1 MDTATG
7 MPRGISQTK
16 NSAFAMLLLV
26 SSGLCALYEA
36 MPRCALAETTT
47 GMKTYRIPAQSL
59 SIALTTF
66 GQQAHMQVSVDPK
79 ILSGRQS
86 TALNGSFSEQDAL
99 TRLLAG
105 SGVTGRV
112 VGKVV
117 SVSPASSNITLGPV
131 RVGGTFDTHEAA
143 IGPGNGYV
151 ATYTQ
156 SGTKTDTPLWEIPN
170 SIHVVTKQ
178 QILDQQPQNIEE
190 ALRYMPGVYG
200 NVGGTSEAGGLTQN
214 VSGADTTGSILM
226 RGFASSQ
233 FVDGIMSN
241 SMSAGETAF
250 VERVEAINGPASV
263 MYGQVGAGGL
273 IATRLKQPT
282 DTPIHNVSVGFGNWG
297 RYEATFDVADNVN
310 KSGTLQYRIAGIGV
324 TQGTQTDY
332 VNYKRVG
339 VLPSIKW
346 KIDEKTSLTL
356 LGSYMYTPEAG
367 TYWAGYP
374 FVGTETPLNGKYIPR
389 SSNIGNPKSS
399 SPARDAAFEYEFSH
413 KFNDNWEFHQNFR
426 YENSTQ
432 TFNQT
437 YGDAEDVTNETWDNS
452 AWYNR
457 SKNMTIGLDSRV
469 IGKVTTG
476 PLRHLLVA
484 GMDFRDRKY
493 DTNYA
498 YDFSSYPVSIFSPSW
513 NFPQP
518 NYSLT
523 GPDDIWSSISR
534 GSFFQEGVYFQD
546 QIKFHRL
553 SVLLGGRQDWVNEH
567 NTFYSGYHYPEIDY
581 SQPMT
586 KGQGGGESPS
596 HFTWRAGLT
605 YNFDFGLTPYF
616 SYATSFVPQPS
627 VTNYAGQQV
636 APLTGKQFEAGL
648 KYLIPHTDVFLTAA
662 AYHIEENHYA
672 ASDNEHE
679 GYERDWGKVVS
690 KGVELSANANI
701 TKNLHLTA
709 SYSFNDTRFASNG
722 VLAEKIDVY
731 GNSTGYVSV
740 KGKNI
745 GQDPRN
751 MANLFIDYTPPVKSL
766 KGFGFNFG
774 IRYVGFTYA
783 DSANSIKV
791 PDFTLFDLGAH
802 YDFANLMPGLKGLRA
817 QLSISNL
824 TDKRY
829 LASCTLGSAPQCQ
842 YGQARRLY
850 GNLSYSW

>member
-1 MDTATG
+1 MLATTTALTSFVPTRARAETAQIQPKFSFDIPAG
-7 MPRGISQTK
+7 SLS
-16 NSAFAMLLLV
+16 SALV
-26 SSGLCALYEA
+26 SFSAQSRIQVTSQAPTLAGHTTPGLHGQFTSSEALARLLQGSGLSYQTLGERAFQ
-36 MPRCALAETTT
+36 
-47 GMKTYRIPAQSL
+47 IVPA
-59 SIALTTF
+59 
-66 GQQAHMQVSVDPK
+66 PK
-79 ILSGRQS
+79 
-86 TALNGSFSEQDAL
+86 AA
-99 TRLLAG
+99 
-105 SGVTGRV
+105 
-112 VGKVV
+112 
-117 SVSPASSNITLGPV
+117 NITLGPV

-297 RYEATFDVADNVN
+297 RYEATFDVADNIN

-523 GPDDIWSSISR
+523 GPDDIWSSIS
-534 GSFFQEGVYFQD
+534 SS
-546 QIKFHRL
+546 L
-553 SVLLGGRQDWVNEH
+553 SG
-567 NTFYSGYHYPEIDY
+567 
-581 SQPMT
+581 
-586 KGQGGGESPS
+586 
-596 HFTWRAGLT
+596 
-605 YNFDFGLTPYF
+605 
-616 SYATSFVPQPS
+616 
-627 VTNYAGQQV
+627 
-636 APLTGKQFEAGL
+636 
-648 KYLIPHTDVFLTAA
+648 
-662 AYHIEENHYA
+662 
-672 ASDNEHE
+672 
-679 GYERDWGKVVS
+679 WG
-690 KGVELSANANI
+690 
-701 TKNLHLTA
+701 
-709 SYSFNDTRFASNG
+709 
-722 VLAEKIDVY
+722 
-731 GNSTGYVSV
+731 
-740 KGKNI
+740 
-745 GQDPRN
+745 
-751 MANLFIDYTPPVKSL
+751 
-766 KGFGFNFG
+766 
-774 IRYVGFTYA
+774 
-783 DSANSIKV
+783 
-791 PDFTLFDLGAH
+791 TL
-802 YDFANLMPGLKGLRA
+802 
-817 QLSISNL
+817 
-824 TDKRY
+824 
-829 LASCTLGSAPQCQ
+829 
-842 YGQARRLY
+842 
-850 GNLSYSW
+850 